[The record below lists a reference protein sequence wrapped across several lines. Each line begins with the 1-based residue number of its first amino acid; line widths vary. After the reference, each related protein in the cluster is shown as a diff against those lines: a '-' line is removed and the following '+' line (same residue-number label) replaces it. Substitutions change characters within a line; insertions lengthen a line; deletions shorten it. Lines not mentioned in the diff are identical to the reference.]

1 MDSRTRR
8 RGRGAGS
15 SRPGGS
21 TRAGRGAATART
33 GRTVR
38 SGAADTGV
46 DGGAGQETG
55 RSGGEGFVRPVGRS
69 GRAAGSR
76 PAATRPGT
84 APSAAATGGG
94 RRMGRITARGVPT
107 QKSVRSPSR
116 LAKQVAVLGLI
127 FCAVALALAVPLR
140 NYLTERAALGDSVS
154 HEQQLRLQL
163 AALEQQKGALA
174 DPVYIELEA
183 KRRLQYVKPGDT
195 VYVVHAP
202 PLPPVRATTAAATT
216 GAAPWYSPLWD
227 TLSDPVVTASK
238 PAPTVAPPPAN
249 TTVPARTT
257 AAAAATA
264 TATTGGTAG
273 ATAGR

>member
-1 MDSRTRR
+1 MDSRSRR

-15 SRPGGS
+15 SRPGYS
-21 TRAGRGAATART
+21 TRAGRGAGAART

-38 SGAADTGV
+38 SSTADIGV
-46 DGGAGQETG
+46 DGGAGPGTG
-55 RSGGEGFVRPVGRS
+55 RFGADGAVRPVSRS

-84 APSAAATGGG
+84 APPAAATGGG
-94 RRMGRITARGVPT
+94 RRMGRITARGVPA
-107 QKSVRSPSR
+107 QKPVRSPSR
-116 LAKQVAVLGLI
+116 LAKQVAVLGLV
-127 FCAVALALAVPLR
+127 FCAVALTLAVPLR
-140 NYLTERAALGDSVS
+140 NYLAQRAALGESVS

-163 AALEQQKGALA
+163 AALEQQKGALT

-202 PLPPVRATTAAATT
+202 PLAPVRTATATAGAA
-216 GAAPWYSPLWD
+216 AAPWYSPLWD
-227 TLSDPVVTASK
+227 TLSDPVVTNPKRAPAVP
-238 PAPTVAPPPAN
+238 PAPAVSTAPP
-249 TTVPARTT
+249 RTSGT
-257 AAAAATA
+257 STSTAATA
-264 TATTGGTAG
+264 GSAG